1 MSKHRDFGG
10 WATKFNIKC
19 ADGRVIDDGA
29 FDDMDGKKVPLVWNH
44 KSDSPLNVLGYA
56 ILHCMPGEG
65 VWMDGFLND
74 TVQGQSAKEYVKH
87 GDINALSIFANNLKQ
102 IGDNVKHGIIRE
114 VSLVIAGANPGAVID
129 TALAHNE
136 DGTPTESIFVTEE
149 QDISLELAHSDEGE
163 DEPEA
168 IEDNV
173 EENKNV
179 PEEVKENEDPE
190 NIPEEVKENEE
201 PEDIQHS
208 EENETVGDVLATLT
222 EKQAKAVA
230 YATEQQIQLALAEN
244 ESKEEDNTV
253 KHNVFDSNTQ
263 GQVIRHALSKSEQA
277 AIIHDAMEN
286 GKSLK
291 ATFLEHRADLG
302 IEGNADVI
310 IHSYDT
316 GDIDY
321 SQDVQNYG
329 INDPSFLFP
338 QPKTLNNPPAW
349 IKRDTSWVAGVIN
362 GVKHLPYSRVKSV
375 FADITEEEA
384 RAKGYIKGDRK
395 VEEVITLLRRKTEPQ
410 TVYKKQA
417 MDRDDIIDI
426 TDFDVVAWIKGE
438 MRMMLEEEIGR
449 AILIGD
455 GRSSA
460 SREKINEINI
470 RPIWTDDDLFTIK
483 YNVELP
489 ANASDDDKANAY
501 IRAAVKARKNY
512 KGSGNP
518 AFFTT
523 EDILCDMLLVEDNMG
538 RRKYNSVEDVARAM
552 RVSRIVTV
560 EVMEN
565 QTRVVDGVTR
575 DLVGLI
581 VNPSDY
587 AVGADKGGSVSMF
600 EDFDIDFNKEKYLIE
615 TRCSGA
621 LIKPYSAIAIEHSV
635 QA

>member
-136 DGTPTESIFVTEE
+136 DGMPTESIFVTEE

-163 DEPEA
+163 DDTDLENNDDQVKEPEVNP
-168 IEDNV
+168 EDNG
-173 EENKNV
+173 
-179 PEEVKENEDPE
+179 
-190 NIPEEVKENEE
+190 E

-230 YATEQQIQLALAEN
+230 YATEQQVQLALAEN
-244 ESKEEDNTV
+244 ESKEEDKTV
-253 KHNVFDSNTQ
+253 KHNVFDPDTQ
-263 GQVIRHALSKSEQA
+263 GQVIRHSLSKSEQA

-286 GKSLK
+286 SKSLK
-291 ATFLEHRADLG
+291 ATFLEHRVDLG

-310 IHSYDT
+310 VHSYDT

-321 SQDVQNYG
+321 SQDVQDYG
-329 INDPSFLFP
+329 VNDPSFLFP
-338 QPKTLNNPPAW
+338 QPKSLNNPPAW

-375 FADITEEEA
+375 FADITEDEA

-438 MRMMLEEEIGR
+438 MRFMLEEEIGR

-501 IRAAVKARKNY
+501 IRAANKARKGY

-518 AFFTT
+518 VFYTT

-581 VNPSDY
+581 VNLSDY
-587 AVGADKGGSVSMF
+587 AVGADKGGAVSMF

>member
-129 TALAHNE
+129 TALAHSE
-136 DGTPTESIFVTEE
+136 DGTPIESIFITPE
-149 QDISLELAHSDEGE
+149 QIISLELAHSDEGE
-163 DEPEA
+163 DDPEA
-168 IEDNV
+168 VEDNV
-173 EENKNV
+173 EET
-179 PEEVKENEDPE
+179 E
-190 NIPEEVKENEE
+190 NIPEEVKETEE

-208 EENETVGDVLATLT
+208 EEDETVGDVLATLSD
-222 EKQAKAVA
+222 KQAKAVA
-230 YATEQQIQLALAEN
+230 YATEQEVQRALAEN
-244 ESKEEDNTV
+244 ESKEEDKTV
-253 KHNVFDSNTQ
+253 KHNVFDPDTQ
-263 GQVIRHALSKSEQA
+263 GQVIRHSLSKSEQA
-277 AIIHDAMEN
+277 SIIHDAMEN
-286 GKSLK
+286 SKSLK
-291 ATFLEHRADLG
+291 ATFLEHRAELG

-310 IHSYDT
+310 VHSYDT

-338 QPKTLNNPPAW
+338 QPKSLNNPPAW
-349 IKRDTSWVAGVIN
+349 LKRDTSWVAGVIN

-375 FADITEEEA
+375 FADITEDEA

-518 AFFTT
+518 TFYTT
-523 EDILCDMLLVEDNMG
+523 EDILCDMLLIEDNMG
-538 RRKYNSVEDVARAM
+538 RRKYDSVEDVAKAM

-587 AVGADKGGSVSMF
+587 AVGADKGGAVSMF

>member
-136 DGTPTESIFVTEE
+136 DGIPTESIFVTDE
-149 QDISLELAHSDEGE
+149 QIISLELAHSDEGE
-163 DEPEA
+163 DEPEVL
-168 IEDNV
+168 EDKV
-173 EENKNV
+173 EET
-179 PEEVKENEDPE
+179 EN
-190 NIPEEVKENEE
+190 NPEEVKENEE

-208 EENETVGDVLATLT
+208 EEDETVGDVLATLSD
-222 EKQAKAVA
+222 KQAKAVA
-230 YATEQQIQLALAEN
+230 YATEQEVQRALAEN
-244 ESKEEDNTV
+244 ESKEEDKTV
-253 KHNVFDSNTQ
+253 KHNVFDPDTQ
-263 GQVIRHALSKSEQA
+263 GQVIRHSLSKSEQA
-277 AIIHDAMEN
+277 SIIHDAMEN
-286 GKSLK
+286 SKSLK
-291 ATFLEHRADLG
+291 ATFLEHRAELG

-310 IHSYDT
+310 VHSYDT

-321 SQDVQNYG
+321 SEDLQNYG

-338 QPKTLNNPPAW
+338 QPKALNNPPAW
-349 IKRDTSWVAGVIN
+349 LKRDTSWVAGVIN

-438 MRMMLEEEIGR
+438 MRFMLEEEIGR

-501 IRAAVKARKNY
+501 IRAANKARKGY

-518 AFFTT
+518 AFYTT

-552 RVSRIVTV
+552 RVSRIITV

-565 QTRVVDGVTR
+565 QTRTVDGVTR

-581 VNPSDY
+581 VNLADY
-587 AVGADKGGSVSMF
+587 AVGADKGGAVSMF

>member
-136 DGTPTESIFVTEE
+136 DGMPTESIFVTEE
-149 QDISLELAHSDEGE
+149 QDISLELAHSDDGE
-163 DEPEA
+163 DEDDADLENTDDQIKEPEV
-168 IEDNV
+168 N
-173 EENKNV
+173 
-179 PEEVKENEDPE
+179 PE
-190 NIPEEVKENEE
+190 NNGE

-230 YATEQQIQLALAEN
+230 YATEQQVQLALAEN
-244 ESKEEDNTV
+244 ESKEEDKTV
-253 KHNVFDSNTQ
+253 KHNVFDPDTQ
-263 GQVIRHALSKSEQA
+263 GQVIRHSLSKSEQA

-286 GKSLK
+286 SKSLK

-310 IHSYDT
+310 VHSYDT

-338 QPKTLNNPPAW
+338 QPKSLNNPPAW
-349 IKRDTSWVAGVIN
+349 IKRDTTWVAGVIN

-375 FADITEEEA
+375 FADITEDEA

-438 MRMMLEEEIGR
+438 MRFMLEEEIGR

-489 ANASDDDKANAY
+489 ASASDDDKANAY
-501 IRAAVKARKNY
+501 IRAAVKARKGY

-518 AFFTT
+518 VFYTT

-575 DLVGLI
+575 DLIGLI
-581 VNPSDY
+581 VNLSDY

>member
-136 DGTPTESIFVTEE
+136 DGMPTESIFVTEE

-163 DEPEA
+163 DDTDLENNDDQVKEPEVNP
-168 IEDNV
+168 EDNG
-173 EENKNV
+173 
-179 PEEVKENEDPE
+179 
-190 NIPEEVKENEE
+190 E

-230 YATEQQIQLALAEN
+230 YATEQQVQLALADN
-244 ESKEEDNTV
+244 ESKEEDKTV
-253 KHNVFDSNTQ
+253 KHNVFDPDTQ
-263 GQVIRHALSKSEQA
+263 GQVIRHSLSKSEQA

-286 GKSLK
+286 SKSLK
-291 ATFLEHRADLG
+291 ATFLEHRVDLG

-310 IHSYDT
+310 VHSYDT

-321 SQDVQNYG
+321 SQDVQDYG
-329 INDPSFLFP
+329 VNDPSFLFP
-338 QPKTLNNPPAW
+338 QPKSLNNPPAW

-375 FADITEEEA
+375 FADITEDEA

-438 MRMMLEEEIGR
+438 MRFMLEEEIGR

-501 IRAAVKARKNY
+501 IRAANKARKGY

-518 AFFTT
+518 VFYTT

-581 VNPSDY
+581 VNLSDY
-587 AVGADKGGSVSMF
+587 AVGADKGGAVSMF

>member
-65 VWMDGFLND
+65 VRMDGFLND

-136 DGTPTESIFVTEE
+136 DGMPTEAIFVTEE
-149 QDISLELAHSDEGE
+149 QDIFLELAHSDDGE
-163 DEPEA
+163 DEDDADLENTDDQIKEPEV
-168 IEDNV
+168 N
-173 EENKNV
+173 
-179 PEEVKENEDPE
+179 PE
-190 NIPEEVKENEE
+190 NNEE

-230 YATEQQIQLALAEN
+230 YATEQQVQLALAEN
-244 ESKEEDNTV
+244 ESKEEDKTV
-253 KHNVFDSNTQ
+253 KHNVFDPDTQ
-263 GQVIRHALSKSEQA
+263 GQVIRHSLSKSEQA

-286 GKSLK
+286 SKSLK

-302 IEGNADVI
+302 IDGNADVI
-310 IHSYDT
+310 VHSYDT

-338 QPKTLNNPPAW
+338 QPKSLNNPPAW
-349 IKRDTSWVAGVIN
+349 IKRDTTWVAGVIN

-438 MRMMLEEEIGR
+438 MRFMLEEEIGR

-489 ANASDDDKANAY
+489 ASASDDDKANAY
-501 IRAAVKARKNY
+501 IRAAVKARKGY

-518 AFFTT
+518 VFYTT

-575 DLVGLI
+575 DLIGLI
-581 VNPSDY
+581 VNLSDY